1 MSELLVIDRRWIAR
15 GAERSSTMRFVL
27 WLVPWVALLAL
38 GIYAAG
44 LCLYYGLN
52 QTNMDN
58 RFAFGMW
65 IFLDLAIIAMG
76 AGAFFTGFLV
86 YILKQ
91 ADLKPVLNSAV
102 VLGFI
107 CYSGAVAVLMVD
119 VGQPLRAWF
128 TFWYPNTHSML
139 TEVTF
144 CITCYLF
151 VLILEYIPVLLRNR
165 QLRKVPSFLVFEHQL
180 HHLVPVLAA
189 LGAFLSFFHQGSL
202 GGLYGVLRGRPFAFR
217 QGFAIWPST
226 FFLFILSA
234 IAVGPSFLI
243 LVTAA
248 AEKLTGQK
256 LVQTG
261 VFRKLGLISGL
272 LLGVYV
278 AAKAIDTLIW
288 LNITSRAVGFA
299 PWDFYSYKPFGSA
312 LLFLEIVPLGLLPA
326 FLLTVPL
333 TAKKRGWLLCGA
345 ALACGGILLNRF
357 VLTVQTLALPTLAFD
372 EFLKYIPSW
381 QEVASFGGVIAYGVI
396 VYSLSYRYLPI
407 FGRTKG
413 ADTNVSVG

>member
-1 MSELLVIDRRWIAR
+1 MSESFLLDRRWIAR
-15 GAERSSTMRFVL
+15 GAERSSTMRFLL
-27 WLVPWVALLAL
+27 WLFPWVVLLGV

-65 IFLDLAIIAMG
+65 IYLDLAIIAMG

-86 YILKQ
+86 YILRQ
-91 ADLKPVLNSAV
+91 TELKPVLNSAV

-128 TFWYPNTHSML
+128 TFWHPNTHSML

-144 CITCYLF
+144 CISCYLL

-165 QLRKVPSFLVFEHQL
+165 QLHKVPSFLVFEHQL
-180 HHLVPVLAA
+180 HKLVPVLA
-189 LGAFLSFFHQGSL
+189 GVGTFLSFFHQGSL
-202 GGLYGVLRGRPFAFR
+202 GGLYGVLRGRPFAYR
-217 QGFAIWPST
+217 EGFAIWPST

-243 LVTAA
+243 LVTAT
-248 AEKLTGQK
+248 AESLTGRQ
-256 LVQTG
+256 LVQPG
-261 VFRKLGLISGL
+261 VFHKLGFISGV
-272 LLGVYV
+272 LLGLYV

-288 LNITSRAVGFA
+288 LNITSPALGFA
-299 PWDFYSYKPFGSA
+299 PWDFYSYKPFGLA
-312 LLFLEIVPLGLLPA
+312 LLFVEIVPLGLLPA
-326 FLLTVPL
+326 FVLTLPV
-333 TAKKRGWLLCGA
+333 TARKRGWLLCGA

-357 VLTVQTLALPTLAFD
+357 LLTVQTLALPTLAFD
-372 EFLKYIPSW
+372 DFLQYFPSW

-396 VYSLSYRYLPI
+396 VYSLSYRYLPL
-407 FGRTKG
+407 FGQGKRE
-413 ADTNVSVG
+413 DSNVSLG

>member
-1 MSELLVIDRRWIAR
+1 MSDLALIDRRWIER
-15 GAERSSTMRFVL
+15 DAERTSTTRFAL
-27 WLVPWVALLAL
+27 WLTPWVILLGL

-44 LCLYYGLN
+44 LCLWYGLN

-91 ADLKPVLNSAV
+91 EDLKPVLNSAV
-102 VLGFI
+102 VVGLI

-128 TFWYPNTHSML
+128 TFWHPNTHSML

-144 CITCYLF
+144 CISCYLL

-165 QLRKVPSFLVFEHQL
+165 QLRKVPSFLIFEHQL
-180 HHLVPVLAA
+180 HKLVPVFAA
-189 LGAFLSFFHQGSL
+189 VGAFLSFFHQGSL

-217 QGFAIWPST
+217 EGFAIWPST

-243 LVTAA
+243 LVTSA
-248 AEKLTGQK
+248 AETVTRQK
-256 LVQTG
+256 LVQPG
-261 VFRKLGLISGL
+261 VLRKLGLISGV

-278 AAKAIDTLIW
+278 AAKAIDTLVW
-288 LNITSRAVGFA
+288 LNVTSPAVGFA
-299 PWDFYSYKPFGSA
+299 PWEYYAYKPFGA
-312 LLFLEIVPLGLLPA
+312 AMLFIEIVPLGLLPA
-326 FLLTVPL
+326 VLLILPV
-333 TAKKRGWLLCGA
+333 TASRRGWLLFSA
-345 ALACGGILLNRF
+345 SLACGGVLLNRF

-372 EFLKYIPSW
+372 DFLQYSPSW
-381 QEVASFGGVIAYGVI
+381 QEVATFGAVIAYGVI
-396 VYSLSYRYLPI
+396 LYSLSYRYLPL
-407 FGRTKG
+407 FGKVKG
-413 ADTNVSVG
+413 ADKNVSLG